1 MQEKINSTNE
11 TIYNLTEKHP
21 ETIEI
26 LVSYGLDKLKNPAI
40 RNTIGKTMTLK
51 TVCDNKNINIDDV
64 VEKINSTVFK
74 LDSEQITVKGILP
87 CPIRFPLIDKIDNFI
102 AKNNLNIDYTLP
114 AASTGLDWLIEET
127 SEKKNLADIYLSAG
141 FSLFFDDNKIG
152 KFAKEGIFNN
162 LEINYNDDFKH
173 FYDPKNIYTIL
184 GVVPAVFIVNTELL
198 GDRTIPTKWSDLL
211 KDDYQ
216 GEIAVPMK
224 DLDLFNALLL
234 GLYTTYGKEAIEKLG
249 QSVIKNMHPAE
260 MVKNASA
267 NKTPLVSIAPYFFAS
282 MLKENNKMKAVWP
295 EDGAIAS
302 PIFLIS
308 KKETYDKHKEF
319 LEFLKSSEIGNILS
333 SNGKFPSTVLGVN
346 NNLSS
351 DKKFIFSGFDFINNN
366 DIASLIIELENIF
379 YGRNTK

>member
-21 ETIEI
+21 EIIEI
-26 LVSYGLDKLKNPAI
+26 LVSYGLDKLKNPII

-51 TVCDNKNINIDDV
+51 TVCENKNINIDEV
-64 VEKINSTVFK
+64 VEKINRAVK
-74 LDSEQITVKGILP
+74 KKGSEQITVKGILP
-87 CPIRFPLIDKIDNFI
+87 CPIRIPLIDKIDEFI
-102 AKNNLNIDYTLP
+102 EKNNLNIDYTLP

-127 SEKKNLADIYLSAG
+127 AEKENLADIYLSAG
-141 FSLFFDDNKIG
+141 FGLFFDDNKIG
-152 KFAKEGIFNN
+152 KFAKEGIFNS
-162 LEINYNDDFKH
+162 LEVNYNDDFKH
-173 FYDPKNIYTIL
+173 FYDPQKIYTIL
-184 GVVPAVFIVNTELL
+184 GVVPAVFMVNTELL
-198 GDRTIPTKWSDLL
+198 GTRDIPTKWSDLL
-211 KDDYQ
+211 KEVYQ

-234 GLYTTYGKEAIEKLG
+234 GLYTAYGKEAIEKLG
-249 QSVIKNMHPAE
+249 QSVIKNMHPAQ

-282 MLKENNKMKAVWP
+282 MLKENDKMKAVWP

-308 KKETYDKHKEF
+308 KKESYENHKEF
-319 LEFLKSSEIGNILS
+319 LDFLKSSEIGNILS

-366 DIASLIIELENIF
+366 DIASLLIELENIF
-379 YGRNTK
+379 YGRNEK